1 MEQRLQGIETSRVT
15 SRETSGSFKQSSNEK
30 KQKKTKKKKVQPVIQ
45 QIESSASESDEE
57 FEEHNYEEEKPQF
70 PPNVQ
75 NSKRHHKSHS
85 PRRMKPVQLNHDVES
100 PEEEEYDEEEYETK
114 ERQKKNII
122 VPHRQQSISSMDF
135 TDPDTRLSMSQ
146 NPKIQELIAALK
158 LQGVIQQESPHSK
171 SALHSAHEVIVK
183 QRSKIQ
189 AWKTPCLDHYCEQL
203 CWFTQFAFSVATIVL
218 LVFYAT
224 HNHPAAFVNT
234 FFVQS
239 IAAIAY
245 FVKASHAGEVVI
257 SGTHIPF
264 VRYVDWITTTP
275 LMLYELCHIAHAE
288 SHVIV
293 MVIGCDLITLSL
305 GITSAVIDQE
315 KHLGV
320 KYTLFLV
327 AFAFYI
333 MMVCTLRADV
343 AQPLYDRRNGDDHHR
358 FLAEDSDID
367 DTIQLFDDLEVLTIV
382 SWSFYPIAVLLGR
395 AHFGLITQSVEDG
408 FICILDIVSKIGME
422 GLIIAYA
429 VEHYGETNDDGH

>member
-1 MEQRLQGIETSRVT
+1 MEHNRFPDRLPEMETTFSKQPIDANNKT
-15 SRETSGSFKQSSNEK
+15 SNDK
-30 KQKKTKKKKVQPVIQ
+30 KKNRKKKVQPVIQ
-45 QIESSASESDEE
+45 HIESSASESAEEE
-57 FEEHNYEEEKPQF
+57 FEENNYKEEKPNF

-75 NSKRHHKSHS
+75 NSKRNNKSNS
-85 PRRMKPVQLNHDVES
+85 PRRMKPVQLNHRVEQF
-100 PEEEEYDEEEYETK
+100 EEEFDEK
-114 ERQKKNII
+114 ERQTNNI
-122 VPHRQQSISSMDF
+122 VLPQRQQSISSMDF
-135 TDPDTRLSMSQ
+135 TDPEIRGSISQ
-146 NPKIQELIAALK
+146 NPKVQELIAALK
-158 LQGVIQQESPHSK
+158 SQGIIQQEYPHSK
-171 SALHSAHEVIVK
+171 SALHSAHELIVK

-189 AWKTPCLDHYCEQL
+189 EWKTPCLDHYCEQL
-203 CWFTQFAFSVATIVL
+203 CWYTQFAFSIATIVL
-218 LVFYAT
+218 LIFYAT

-288 SHVIV
+288 THVIV

-305 GITSAVIDQE
+305 GITSAVMDQE

-320 KYTLFLV
+320 KYTLFLI
-327 AFAFYI
+327 AIAFYI
-333 MMVCTLRADV
+333 MMVCTLIQDV

-358 FLAEDSDID
+358 FLAKETDD
-367 DTIQLFDDLEVLTIV
+367 DTIQLFNDLEVLTIV

-429 VEHYGETNDDGH
+429 VEHYKEVNDDGH

>member
-1 MEQRLQGIETSRVT
+1 METTFPAMETTHSRQQT
-15 SRETSGSFKQSSNEK
+15 IGTFKQTSNDKNSK
-30 KQKKTKKKKVQPVIQ
+30 KKRGKKVQPVLQ
-45 QIESSASESDEE
+45 SPSESSASSAESDVEVDVDVE
-57 FEEHNYEEEKPQF
+57 SHQPIYNETKKKF

-75 NSKRHHKSHS
+75 HSKRNHHKSNS
-85 PRRMKPVQLNHDVES
+85 PRRMKPVQINHDVEMS
-100 PEEEEYDEEEYETK
+100 NEEEKETN
-114 ERQKKNII
+114 QNII
-122 VPHRQQSISSMDF
+122 VPQRQQSISSMDF
-135 TDPDTRLSMSQ
+135 TDPEIRGSMSQ

-158 LQGVIQQESPHSK
+158 SQGVIQQESPHSK
-171 SALHSAHEVIVK
+171 SALHSAHELIVK

-189 AWKTPCLDHYCEQL
+189 EWKTPCLDHYCEQL
-203 CWFTQFAFSVATIVL
+203 CWYTQFAFSVATIIL
-218 LVFYAT
+218 LIFYAT

-245 FVKASHAGEVVI
+245 FVKASHAGEVII

-305 GITSAVIDQE
+305 GITSAVMDQE
-315 KHLGV
+315 HHLGV

-327 AFAFYI
+327 AVAFYI
-333 MMVCTLRADV
+333 MMVCTLIQDV
-343 AQPLYDRRNGDDHHR
+343 AQPLYDRRDGDDHHR

-367 DTIQLFDDLEVLTIV
+367 DTIQLFNDLEVLTIV

-429 VEHYGETNDDGH
+429 VEHYKEANDDGH